1 MAYSASALR
10 LISGGYPTQQLFM
23 YQSTDAISTIVAS
36 GYFDD
41 AVDEYN
47 LDTGDIIIAS
57 SGTAKVAA
65 VDVLVAINTSG
76 TVTVVNGT

>member
-1 MAYSASALR
+1 MAYASAKMR
-10 LISGGYPTQQLFM
+10 LLNGVPGQALYL

-47 LDTGDIIIAS
+47 LDTGDVIIAC
-57 SGTAKVAA
+57 SGTASAAA
-65 VDVLVAINTSG
+65 VDVLVATNTDG